1 MATNKTDERSR
12 IVGWFEEDFRESAR
26 KTTKTFRLED
36 GRIDYSFSVL
46 NSSGFDF
53 SNFSFSV
60 KILNKANQEEV
71 GTAVINAGKWSNGQN
86 KNFKTKLTVPAGVRS
101 LTFVMFSDSVDYEI
115 QEEPDKKED
124 SPTLAEA
131 IQGFGKS
138 LNEAGINKEFLG
150 ELFSNGGMPEGT
162 TTTKTTTVT
171 IGDKTTTTQTI
182 NHSKPEPKP
191 QSKPKSKPRP
201 RSSGSVGSV
210 GHYARKK
217 QEKKMDKLR
226 MGKSGKFVTFM
237 VIGIIFLITA
247 FSSDVA
253 DNERIQYLVIG
264 GVSVLVGVIVKM
276 YSLSRGKRI
285 REYEVKVKKNGNT
298 SLYQLSI
305 EMGRPVSKVVDDLHK
320 MIMQGFFPEAYI
332 DSDNGLLVMTRDGK
346 PIESVEKSAEE
357 SKKARRIAAR
367 ERGKLPESLEDLITM
382 TDDVDIK
389 KKLRELKDLSDR
401 IDARV
406 QERADLVEQVKDFR
420 EKFFP
425 EVVRLTDDYNGKIA
439 SLASEKKK
447 EKSETEIEIDASPN
461 YLTEQALKIKEQL
474 LSLMDSVLEASEN
487 LIERLHEGDIM
498 DITTDIQML
507 QTTLASKGLLDSDF
521 DIK

>member
-1 MATNKTDERSR
+1 MATNKADERSK
-12 IVGWFEEDFRESAR
+12 IVSWFEEDFREAAR
-26 KTTKTFRLED
+26 KTTKTLRLED
-36 GRIDYSFSVL
+36 GRIDYSFSVP
-46 NSSGFDF
+46 NNSGFDF
-53 SNFSFSV
+53 SNFSFNV
-60 KILNKANQEEV
+60 KILNKTNKEEV
-71 GTAVINAGKWSNGQN
+71 GTAIINAGKWSNGQN
-86 KNFKTKLTVPAGVRS
+86 KNFKTKLTVPAGVKS
-101 LTFVMFSDSVDYEI
+101 LTFVMFSDSIDYEV
-115 QEEPDKKED
+115 QEESDKKDD

-150 ELFSNGGMPEGT
+150 ELFSSGGMPEGT

-171 IGDKTTTTQTI
+171 VGDKTTTTQTA
-182 NHSKPEPKP
+182 NHSKP
-191 QSKPKSKPRP
+191 KPKSKSGP
-201 RSSGSVGSV
+201 RSGGSVGSV

-217 QEKKMDKLR
+217 QEKKMNKLR
-226 MGKSGKFVTFM
+226 LGKSGGFLALM
-237 VIGIIFLITA
+237 IIGVLVLITA
-247 FSSDVA
+247 SSPDITRH
-253 DNERIQYLVIG
+253 ERIQYLVAGAVCLVAG
-264 GVSVLVGVIVKM
+264 GLVKM
-276 YSLSRGKRI
+276 YHLSRAKRI
-285 REYEVKVKKNGNT
+285 RAYEVKVKKNGNT

-332 DSDNGLLVMTRDGK
+332 DSENGLLVMTRDGK

-357 SKKARRIAAR
+357 SKKSRRMAAR
-367 ERGKLPESLEDLITM
+367 ERGMLPESIEDLITM

-389 KKLRELKDLSDR
+389 KKLKELKTLSDR

-439 SLASEKKK
+439 SLASEKQK
-447 EKSETEIEIDASPN
+447 EKTETEIEIDASPN
-461 YLTEQALKIKEQL
+461 YLTEQALKIKDQL

-487 LIERLHEGDIM
+487 LIERLHEDDIM